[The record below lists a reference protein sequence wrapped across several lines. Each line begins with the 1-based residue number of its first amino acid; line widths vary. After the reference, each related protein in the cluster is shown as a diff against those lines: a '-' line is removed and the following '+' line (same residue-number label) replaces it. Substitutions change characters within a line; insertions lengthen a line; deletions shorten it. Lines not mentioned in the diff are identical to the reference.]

1 MAHNNKL
8 IKINPD
14 DSTFCWKDGG
24 LGKSLADRVIGQC
37 FCQSWLQDQI
47 NADDSD
53 DDEYEGDDDD
63 SEDDEGEDDADDSDD
78 DDGEGDNV

>member
-1 MAHNNKL
+1 MARNNKL

-47 NADDSD
+47 NADDTD
-53 DDEYEGDDDD
+53 
-63 SEDDEGEDDADDSDD
+63 DDEGEEYADDSDD
-78 DDGEGDNV
+78 DDGKGDNV

>member
-1 MAHNNKL
+1 MARNNKL

-14 DSTFCWKDGG
+14 DSTFCWKGGG

-53 DDEYEGDDDD
+53 EEEGK
-63 SEDDEGEDDADDSDD
+63 GDDSDD
-78 DDGEGDNV
+78 DEEGGDNV

>member
-1 MAHNNKL
+1 M

-14 DSTFCWKDGG
+14 DSTFCWKGGG

-53 DDEYEGDDDD
+53 EEEGKGDDSNDDEEG
-63 SEDDEGEDDADDSDD
+63 
-78 DDGEGDNV
+78 GDNV

>member
-1 MAHNNKL
+1 MARNNKL

-37 FCQSWLQDQI
+37 FCESWLQDQI
-47 NADDSD
+47 NADSD
-53 DDEYEGDDDD
+53 DDED
-63 SEDDEGEDDADDSDD
+63 GEDDADDSDD

>member
-1 MAHNNKL
+1 MARNNKL

-53 DDEYEGDDDD
+53 DDGD
-63 SEDDEGEDDADDSDD
+63 GEDDADDSDD